1 LTELLFGAAP
11 AAPARTV
18 TRGAAAAAAAGGGGG
33 GGGAAWHD
41 EDDDLV
47 AADLTASSRLR
58 KLRAAPGEAVV
69 GGAELGRRL
78 RSRHAATALAAGAS
92 LSWAQLPGGGGGG
105 GGEGGGEGGAGGAS
119 SEEEGGGA
127 GRGKRARRAAAAA
140 AAAAAGGPSLLAS
153 TAPLTQASRAL
164 PAATL
169 SLTRLRDANVAEPAR
184 GRLRA
189 LAWHP
194 SPGAGVLCC
203 GSADARLRFF
213 RADGRANA
221 LLASVALPELPVSS
235 AAWNGDGSEVIA
247 TGRRP
252 FFYAYDVGGG
262 AAARVGGLLGRS
274 EASLEA
280 AVVSPSPPASATALI
295 AFLGNDGTTVLAAA
309 RSKQWVANL
318 RLPSGTV
325 RAAAFSR
332 GPTAGGGGAGA
343 LDFPELL
350 AAGSAGV
357 VTRWCLR
364 TLKCLGRWADEGS
377 TGGTAL
383 AAHPGGALV
392 AVGSASGVVNV
403 YDLAGEGFAGGA
415 GGGGGGGGG
424 SGLASLFAAAP
435 APRKPAASFLS
446 LTTAVDHL
454 AYGGPGG
461 EMLLMSSMRAA
472 DALRV
477 AHTGTGRVFSNWP
490 TARTPL
496 SVLCGG
502 AAVSPGGAYLALG
515 NDKGRALLYRLHHYN
530 QS

>member
-1 LTELLFGAAP
+1 
-11 AAPARTV
+11 
-18 TRGAAAAAAAGGGGG
+18 
-33 GGGAAWHD
+33 
-41 EDDDLV
+41 
-47 AADLTASSRLR
+47 LR
-58 KLRAAPGEAVV
+58 KLRVAPEEAVV
-69 GGAELGRRL
+69 DGVELGRRL
-78 RSRHAATALAAGAS
+78 RARHAATALAAGADVA
-92 LSWAQLPGGGGGG
+92 WARLPSEGKGGRGEEEEEEEAAGDEDEEGGGGGG
-105 GGEGGGEGGAGGAS
+105 GGGGRARGARSRGGAG
-119 SEEEGGGA
+119 
-127 GRGKRARRAAAAA
+127 AA
-140 AAAAAGGPSLLAS
+140 AAAAAGALLSS
-153 TAPLTQASRAL
+153 TAPLTQGSRAL
-164 PAATL
+164 PGGAL

-194 SPGAGVLCC
+194 LPGAGVLCC
-203 GSADARLRFF
+203 GSSDARLRFF
-213 RADGRANA
+213 RVDGRANA

-235 AAWNGDGSEVIA
+235 AGWTGDGSEVIA

-262 AAARVGGLLGRS
+262 VAARVGGLLGRT
-274 EASLEA
+274 EASLESA
-280 AVVSPSPPASATALI
+280 IVSPSPPASATALI
-295 AFLGNDGTTVLAAA
+295 AFLGNDGTTVLAGA

-318 RLPSGTV
+318 RAPSGTV

-332 GPTAGGGGAGA
+332 GPTGGGGGAGP
-343 LDFPELL
+343 LDYPELL
-350 AAGSAGV
+350 AVGSAGV

-364 TLKCLGRWADEGS
+364 TLKCVGRWADEGS

-383 AAHPGGALV
+383 AAHPSGALV

-403 YDLAGEGFAGGA
+403 YDLTREGFAG

-424 SGLASLFAAAP
+424 SGSGLASLFSAAP
-435 APRKPAASFLS
+435 APAKPAATYMS

-461 EMLLMSSMRAA
+461 EVLLMSSQRTA

-477 AHTGTGRVFSNWP
+477 AHTGTGKVFPNWP

-496 SVLCGG
+496 AVLCGG

-515 NDKGRALLYRLHHYN
+515 NDKGRALLYRLHHFG
-530 QS
+530 SS